1 MTSGTP
7 TFCDSPSLAQ
17 RPFLFSAPI
26 ATTTATAARK
36 LTPSSVGCQSH
47 QMNDESAARVST
59 LSSPRRTE
67 TVRFDILDD
76 EVGVSV
82 SDRLNRNFSER

>member
-17 RPFLFSAPI
+17 RPLVFSAPI
-26 ATTTATAARK
+26 LTTTAAVARK

-47 QMNDESAARVST
+47 QVNDESAARVST

-67 TVRFDILDD
+67 TVRFEILDD
-76 EVGVSV
+76 EAGVS
-82 SDRLNRNFSER
+82 SDRRNRNFSER